1 MPTFAD
7 VSWPLRTERLV
18 VRPCRVEDA
27 EAAYALRRHPTSHRG
42 CTRCPPT
49 SAPGER
55 AVPRPEVQA
64 RALTLE
70 HDGQVAG
77 ELMVAVRD
85 GPAQHEVAAAAH
97 RSEAE
102 VGWLVDPALRGR
114 GLATEAGRAL
124 LDLCFGPLGV
134 RRVVAST
141 FEVNTASW
149 RVMEKLGMRLEARTV
164 RDALHRDHGWLD
176 SRVHALLAEE
186 WPRSGRASG
195 A

>member
-27 EAAYALRRHPTSHRG
+27 EAAYALRRHPDVAPWVHSL
-42 CTRCPPT
+42 PT
-49 SAPGER
+49 DLGSWRER
-55 AVPRPEVQA
+55 FRDPEVQA

-186 WPRSGRASG
+186 WTALREG
-195 A
+195 